1 MDLVSPV
8 KGEILPGRSVRTDEA
23 FGNRLK
29 EAMARRGISPGR
41 MAHDLE
47 VAAQTVSRWRRGEC
61 PDDLRLP
68 EIATYL
74 KVSLEWLR
82 KGLGDIEPRVQALG
96 GDTTAQRAPAPGRRR
111 EDIELRAMAIHHAAG
126 RLDVIARLIQAYRD
140 AGTSPGP
147 GTLDEW
153 LDILASDPVNGP
165 TPSGPGAPA
174 APQSARPPPPADD
187 PGRP

>member
-1 MDLVSPV
+1 MDVLSPV
-8 KGEILPGRSVRTDEA
+8 KGRILPGRSVRMDLE
-23 FGNRLK
+23 FGERLR
-29 EAMARRGISPGR
+29 EAMARRRVAPGR

-47 VAAQTVSRWRRGEC
+47 VAPQTVSRWRRGEC

-74 KVSLEWLR
+74 RIALDWLKR
-82 KGLGDIEPRVQALG
+82 GVGDIEPKVPTT
-96 GDTTAQRAPAPGRRR
+96 GDHTAQRAPSAGRRR
-111 EDIELRAMAIHHAAG
+111 EDLELRALAIQHAAG

-140 AGTSPGP
+140 AGRPASPDV
-147 GTLDEW
+147 LAEW

-165 TPSGPGAPA
+165 SLLEPPA
-174 APQSARPPPPADD
+174 APGSPATARPPPPADD